1 MTMTIPRLGGIVLL
15 GMALTSTPAWAGAG
29 PAGHSH
35 HHGHGAS
42 FSAGKPGDPRKPARV
57 IEVRMAEGDG
67 RMLFAPD
74 RLEIRK
80 GEQVRFVLRNDGALE
95 HEFVL
100 ASTADNLAHAEA
112 MKKAPEM
119 EHDEPNAKRLAPG
132 KTGEIVW
139 RFTRAGRFEYGCLIP
154 GHREAGMTGTV
165 VVK

>member
-1 MTMTIPRLGGIVLL
+1 MSKTMGRLGGLALL
-15 GMALTSTPAWAGAG
+15 GAAVMVTPAWAGAG

-35 HHGHGAS
+35 HHGHGTT

-67 RMLFAPD
+67 KMLFVPD
-74 RLEIRK
+74 GLEIRK

-112 MKKAPEM
+112 MKQAPEM
-119 EHDEPNAKRLAPG
+119 AHDEPNAKRLAPG
-132 KTGEIVW
+132 KTGDLVW

-154 GHREAGMTGTV
+154 GHREAGMTGTI

>member
-15 GMALTSTPAWAGAG
+15 GVALTSTTAWAGAG

-67 RMLFAPD
+67 RMLFVPD

-119 EHDEPNAKRLAPG
+119 AHDEPNAKRLAPG

-165 VVK
+165 MVK

>member
-15 GMALTSTPAWAGAG
+15 GMALTSATAGAGAG

-67 RMLFAPD
+67 RMLFVPD

-119 EHDEPNAKRLAPG
+119 AHDEPNAKRLAPG

>member
-1 MTMTIPRLGGIVLL
+1 MPMTIRPRNGLALL
-15 GMALTSTPAWAGAG
+15 GAALISTSAWAGAG

-67 RMLFAPD
+67 KMLFVPD

-112 MKKAPEM
+112 MKQAPEM
-119 EHDEPNAKRLAPG
+119 AHDEPNAKRLAPG

>member
-15 GMALTSTPAWAGAG
+15 GVALTSTTVWAGAG

-35 HHGHGAS
+35 HHGHDAS
-42 FSAGKPGDPRKPARV
+42 LSAGKPGDPRKPARM

-67 RMLFAPD
+67 KMLFVPD

-119 EHDEPNAKRLAPG
+119 AHDEPNAKRLAPG

>member
-15 GMALTSTPAWAGAG
+15 GMALTSATAGAGAG

-67 RMLFAPD
+67 RMLFVPD

-80 GEQVRFVLRNDGALE
+80 GEQIRFVLRNDGALE

-119 EHDEPNAKRLAPG
+119 AHDEPNAKRLAPG

>member
-15 GMALTSTPAWAGAG
+15 GVALTSTTAWAGAG

-67 RMLFAPD
+67 KMLFVPD

-119 EHDEPNAKRLAPG
+119 AHDEPNAKRLAPG

-154 GHREAGMTGTV
+154 GHREAGMTGAV

>member
-1 MTMTIPRLGGIVLL
+1 MSMTIGRLGSIALL
-15 GMALTSTPAWAGAG
+15 SMALTSTTGWAGAG

-35 HHGHGAS
+35 HHDHGAS
-42 FSAGKPGDPRKPARV
+42 FSAGKPGDSRKPARV
-57 IEVRMAEGDG
+57 VEVKMREGDG
-67 RMLFAPD
+67 KMLFVPD
-74 RLEIRK
+74 RLEVRK

-112 MKKAPEM
+112 MKNAPEM
-119 EHDEPNAKRLAPG
+119 AHDEPNAKRLAPG

>member
-1 MTMTIPRLGGIVLL
+1 MSMTIGRFGGLALLSAVL
-15 GMALTSTPAWAGAG
+15 MSTSAWAGAG
-29 PAGHSH
+29 PAGHGH
-35 HHGHGAS
+35 HHDHGAS
-42 FSAGKPGDPRKPARV
+42 FSAGKPGDPRKPTRV

-74 RLEIRK
+74 RIEIRK
-80 GEQVRFVLRNDGALE
+80 GEQIRFVLRNDGALE

-100 ASTADNLAHAEA
+100 ASTADNLVHAEA
-112 MKKAPEM
+112 MKNAPEM
-119 EHDEPNAKRLAPG
+119 AHDEPNAKRLAPG
-132 KTGEIVW
+132 KTAEVVW

>member
-15 GMALTSTPAWAGAG
+15 GMALTSATAGAGAG

-67 RMLFAPD
+67 RMLFVPD

-119 EHDEPNAKRLAPG
+119 AHDEPNAKRLAPG

-165 VVK
+165 MVK

>member
-1 MTMTIPRLGGIVLL
+1 MPMTIRPRSGLALL
-15 GMALTSTPAWAGAG
+15 GVALISTSAWAGAG

-35 HHGHGAS
+35 HHDHGAS

-67 RMLFAPD
+67 KMLFVPD

-119 EHDEPNAKRLAPG
+119 AHDEPNAKRLEPG

-139 RFTRAGRFEYGCLIP
+139 RFTRTGRFEYGCLIP

>member
-1 MTMTIPRLGGIVLL
+1 MGMTIGRFGGL
-15 GMALTSTPAWAGAG
+15 ALVGAVAMSVSAWAGAG

-74 RLEIRK
+74 RLDIRK

-112 MKKAPEM
+112 MRNAPEM
-119 EHDEPNAKRLAPG
+119 AHDEPNAKRLAPG
-132 KTGEIVW
+132 KTGEMVW

-154 GHREAGMTGTV
+154 GHREAGMTGIV
-165 VVK
+165 VVR

>member
-67 RMLFAPD
+67 KMLFAPD